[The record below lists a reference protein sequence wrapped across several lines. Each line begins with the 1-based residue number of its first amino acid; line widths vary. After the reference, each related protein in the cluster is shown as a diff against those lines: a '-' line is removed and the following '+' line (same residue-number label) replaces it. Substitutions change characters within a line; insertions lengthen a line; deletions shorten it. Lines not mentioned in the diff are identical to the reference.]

1 MGSHLHFFTIP
12 ANAGT
17 AEQDALNV
25 FLASNRVVALEKQ
38 WISAGADSST
48 GNGYLAGSIVSAVSG
63 GCRFFG

>member
-38 WISAGADSST
+38 WISAGAE
-48 GNGYLAGSIVSAVSG
+48 SAWAICVTVASG
-63 GCRFFG
+63 QAIIA